1 MAPSSVRT
9 HVRYDHHCKSQLNG
23 ERATLTR
30 RAIQDLIVEIWRGY
44 HAFSVKGKE
53 LPNPSLF
60 YADPAT
66 PESLVKNAL
75 NVIVALI
82 SDAIIVSRIALG
94 RHGSC

>member
-1 MAPSSVRT
+1 MRPAV
-9 HVRYDHHCKSQLNG
+9 
-23 ERATLTR
+23 
-30 RAIQDLIVEIWRGY
+30 QDLIVEIWRGY
-44 HAFSVKGKE
+44 HAFSVKGKM

-94 RHGSC
+94 RRRRC